1 MGFRA
6 DKTRWQGTPSLGLH
20 GTHAPLD
27 EDRLSICDMP
37 VRRIGTFGPN
47 RGGTMRYMLM
57 ICDDESGRAD
67 PHALMLV
74 LSSKDAMNC
83 SLADRRTW

>member
-1 MGFRA
+1 MLVVL
-6 DKTRWQGTPSLGLH
+6 SLGAARGSLERP
-20 GTHAPLD
+20 GEQRTAQPATAVPG
-27 EDRLSICDMP
+27 ESRCIRAFFADRTSEADIE
-37 VRRIGTFGPN
+37 RIAA
-47 RGGTMRYMLM
+47 
-57 ICDDESGRAD
+57 ESGRAD